1 VEEKDTSDFQGAFD
15 GNKAKTSWAKP
26 NETVIPFANAAGIT
40 GFIGPTP
47 PSSTVAKSSVSM
59 ATATD
64 DGITQETLFGEPAA
78 ATEVEKDA
86 ILGDAVK
93 VEEVKAAEPVKTTF
107 Y

>member
-1 VEEKDTSDFQGAFD
+1 
-15 GNKAKTSWAKP
+15 
-26 NETVIPFANAAGIT
+26 
-40 GFIGPTP
+40 
-47 PSSTVAKSSVSM
+47 M